1 MYKVMKAKIIF
12 KSVELAV
19 MSVAFLG
26 LAVAIINLCT
36 GNFGSTATFEP

>member
-1 MYKVMKAKIIF
+1 MKTKVILATAKSFEI
-12 KSVELAV
+12 AV
-19 MSVAFLG
+19 MSIAFVG

>member
-1 MYKVMKAKIIF
+1 MKAKVINATA

-19 MSVAFLG
+19 MGMALIG
-26 LAVAIINLCT
+26 LAIAIINLCT